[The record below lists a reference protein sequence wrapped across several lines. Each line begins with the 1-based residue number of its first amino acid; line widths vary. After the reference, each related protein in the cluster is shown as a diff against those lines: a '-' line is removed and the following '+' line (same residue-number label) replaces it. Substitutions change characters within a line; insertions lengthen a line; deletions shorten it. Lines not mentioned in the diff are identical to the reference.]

1 MLFGRCLG
9 GLSDKRDAN
18 IDEFVRAVQDLLKV
32 SERLVFVPPHI
43 AKALAMAIWTQ
54 HCDAWDTV
62 LRIGKT
68 LFYNLMNVTHSSTY
82 ILSIDD

>member
-18 IDEFVRAVQDLLKV
+18 IDEFVHAVQDLLKV

-43 AKALAMAIWTQ
+43 AKALGMAMWTQ

-62 LRIGKT
+62 LRIG
-68 LFYNLMNVTHSSTY
+68 
-82 ILSIDD
+82 